1 MAHFFYFNG
10 TLRQN
15 DRPFVHTLSSAT
27 LYGKGV
33 FTTVA
38 IHDRSPFLWDKH
50 WKRLCSNAERLGI
63 AISEYQETRVKRSL
77 KELLAVSEVIN
88 GRVRVTFLD
97 ESASLIWPFRAE
109 RKTSLLITAAGLRPV
124 PGAFRLAASPHSINS
139 TSPLAGI
146 KSCNYLENILALDE
160 AQHSGFQEA
169 VRLNERGEVTSAC
182 MANIFW
188 LREGQLFTPD
198 LATGCLPGTTREYI
212 LENLDCSEVKESI
225 ESLQGAD
232 AIFLTSSGLG
242 VVSVAE
248 FESRAMQYVD
258 HPILELLGNDQ

>member
-63 AISEYQETRVKRSL
+63 EISEYQESRVQRSL

-124 PGAFRLAASPHSINS
+124 PEAFRLTTSPYSVNS

-146 KSCNYLENILALDE
+146 KSCNYLDNILALDE
-160 AQHSGFQEA
+160 AQHRSFHEA
-169 VRLNERGEVTSAC
+169 VRLNERGQVTSAC

-188 LREGQLFTPD
+188 LRDRQLFTPN

-212 LENLDCSEVKESI
+212 LENLSCSEVKDPV
-225 ESLQGAD
+225 ESLRGAD
-232 AIFLTSSGLG
+232 AIFLTSAGLG
-242 VVSVAE
+242 VTAVAE
-248 FESRAMQYVD
+248 FENRTLQHVE
-258 HPILELLGNDQ
+258 HPIRELLDND

>member
-63 AISEYQETRVKRSL
+63 GLSEYQESRVRRSL

-124 PGAFRLAASPHSINS
+124 PETFRLTTSPYSVNS

-146 KSCNYLENILALDE
+146 KSCNYLDNILALDE
-160 AQHSGFQEA
+160 AQHRGFHEA
-169 VRLNERGEVTSAC
+169 IRLNERGEVTSAC

-188 LREGQLFTPD
+188 LRDDQLFTPD

-212 LENLDCSEVKESI
+212 LENLDCSEVKEPA
-225 ESLQGAD
+225 ESLHAAD
-232 AIFLTSSGLG
+232 AIFVTSSGLG

-248 FESRAMQYVD
+248 FENRTLQQVE
-258 HPILELLGNDQ
+258 HPIGELLIND